1 VNRSQAHPED
11 VILTVSN
18 QIIDKRFRMEEQRNG
33 NSLVLGQVI
42 KSIHCKKRLT
52 DFPVPSWL
60 GIGNLFLQCRNKI
73 EIKQNKIL

>member
-1 VNRSQAHPED
+1 MNRSQAHPED

-52 DFPVPSWL
+52 DFPVPSQL
-60 GIGNLFLQCRNKI
+60 GMGKLVTFFYSVETKLK
-73 EIKQNKIL
+73 

>member
-1 VNRSQAHPED
+1 MNRSQAHPED

-42 KSIHCKKRLT
+42 KSIHCKKGYQFSRPQPAG
-52 DFPVPSWL
+52 D
-60 GIGNLFLQCRNKI
+60 GKIGNLFLQCRNKI
-73 EIKQNKIL
+73 EIKIL